1 MSLHPNAIVGL
12 RVDGDSIQIID
23 QLQLPHVKTYIS
35 INSPNEAY
43 DAIKSMKASVQDD

>member
-1 MSLHPNAIVGL
+1 MSLHPDAIVGL
-12 RVDGDSIQIID
+12 KVDGDDINIID

-43 DAIKSMKASVQDD
+43 DAIKTMKVS